1 MKTNVTNITRSLFL
15 LALFILSG
23 NYLQAQ
29 TSITFNVNL
38 KPQLEDSTFVP
49 GRDQIKIVG
58 DLYPIDTPNPYYL
71 VDEAPKDSIYS
82 ITIRFSSRFRNQML
96 NYNFEMTSNYVQLT
110 EVLTRSVQLQGREV
124 ELDPLYFNAFAW

>member
-1 MKTNVTNITRSLFL
+1 MGSEIN
-15 LALFILSG
+15 
-23 NYLQAQ
+23 AQ

-49 GRDQIKIVG
+49 GRDQIKIIG
-58 DLYPIDTPNPYYL
+58 DKYPIDTPNPYYL

-82 ITIRFSSRFRNQML
+82 VTIRFSSRFRGQML
-96 NYNFEMTSNYVQLT
+96 NYNFEMTSNYTKLT
-110 EVLTRSVQLQGREV
+110 EVLPRSVQLQGREV